1 MLFLLH
7 DFLNKEGLGF
17 SKRICLFVISTH
29 LENYEL
35 IVEQFESYDPSK
47 FGLHV
52 NIYNRRF
59 TSRTMTQVLQQLKSH
74 SITVTYIPGIKPKLW
89 KSIGRSEVDLYEYV
103 WFLDDD
109 LIFSKNIFPFDQF
122 IHIVREYDAVI
133 STPKIIRDSKD
144 APKHKGTVTS
154 ETIGSQFF
162 EVVDVIEIDS
172 FMFKSDA
179 WVFFHEN
186 ILIDTP
192 NSDWG
197 PDCVWCQIFNIEPM
211 PYGNISC
218 LRSSHYGI
226 IHTDSKT
233 NKMSRALNK
242 ANTNA
247 LQSYSSKMNRI
258 FHQKIKLNC
267 HPKISKHIKFDN
279 KYL

>member
-1 MLFLLH
+1 MLSLLH

-74 SITVTYIPGIKPKLW
+74 SITVTYIPGIKPKVW
-89 KSIGRSEVDLYEYV
+89 KFIGRPEVDFYEYV

-133 STPKIIRDSKD
+133 STPKIIRYNKD
-144 APKHKGTVTS
+144 ALKLKGTVTS

-162 EVVDVIEIDS
+162 EEVEVI
-172 FMFKSDA
+172 
-179 WVFFHEN
+179 
-186 ILIDTP
+186 
-192 NSDWG
+192 
-197 PDCVWCQIFNIEPM
+197 
-211 PYGNISC
+211 
-218 LRSSHYGI
+218 
-226 IHTDSKT
+226 
-233 NKMSRALNK
+233 
-242 ANTNA
+242 
-247 LQSYSSKMNRI
+247 
-258 FHQKIKLNC
+258 
-267 HPKISKHIKFDN
+267 
-279 KYL
+279 